1 MKYRVLETIKLKT
14 SKGEIELHPE
24 QVTALHNDVAIKL
37 LNQGKITPT
46 GKASYR
52 IYSKILEDY
61 LWIVAAD
68 KERKELVTE
77 GINDVIYT
85 QEEVSKLM
93 GEGVTKEGLV
103 AIHKIKK
110 TFSRATVEDIENEQ
124 KEI

>member
-1 MKYRVLETIKLKT
+1 MKYHVLETIKLKT

-24 QVTALHNDVAIKL
+24 QVTALQENIAIQL
-37 LNQGKITPT
+37 LNQGKITPV

-52 IYSKILEDY
+52 IYSKALDDY
-61 LWIVAAD
+61 LWIAAT
-68 KERKELVTE
+68 ERGLQELVDE
-77 GINDVIYT
+77 GVEDAIYT

-110 TFSRATVEDIENEQ
+110 TFPGQLLRI
-124 KEI
+124 